1 MEVDPNITI
10 YDESNDM
17 VQVLTNITNNT
28 RNNTQN
34 KSNKSNYSIK
44 LIDWEWVVQCVIN
57 GTILEC
63 SKYTLSI

>member
-44 LIDWEWVVQCVIN
+44 LIDWNGWFNVIN

-63 SKYTLSI
+63 SKIYS